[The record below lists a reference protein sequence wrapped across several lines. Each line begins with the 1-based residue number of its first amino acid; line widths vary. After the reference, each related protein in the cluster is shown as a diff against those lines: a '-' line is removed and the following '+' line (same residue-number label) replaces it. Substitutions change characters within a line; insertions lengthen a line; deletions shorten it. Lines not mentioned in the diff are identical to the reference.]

1 MKYLALFVL
10 TLLLLSFSFS
20 TYIISVEGY
29 QNNVNKIEMSSDLQI
44 LDVSDIFGGH
54 ITWVIEGEIAK
65 ELREAIGVKYNVNT
79 IDLGTASHY
88 FKGDLEK
95 VVENNKFGCGYIG
108 TIRITRADPLH
119 GDTQGIL
126 NRVEDV
132 EGLVGSVNS
141 TKPITLK
148 MLIRGEPAG
157 EKMPVTSKNI
167 TLAPFYA
174 LVNNASAMK
183 KFSLQNV
190 KIEVKHMETLAGL
203 GNFELSPGTF
213 TLRLVLGQFF
223 MASSGYVEYRTFDPI
238 NSPLVL
244 FIVYL
249 AAVILITAFNKK
261 LKVGKENTLFSK
273 KAKRFSTATKVALF
287 FVYLALP
294 LSGIWFMLITAVTVV
309 IAVLLLKKI
318 YSV

>member
-10 TLLLLSFSFS
+10 SMLLLSFSIS
-20 TYIISVEGY
+20 TNNISAQGF
-29 QNNVNKIEMSSDLQI
+29 QNNENKIEISSDIQI

-54 ITWVIEGEIAK
+54 ITWVIKGEIAK
-65 ELREAIGVKYNVNT
+65 ELREAIGEKYNVNS

-126 NRVEDV
+126 NSEEDV
-132 EGLVGSVNS
+132 NGLVGSINS

-183 KFSLQNV
+183 KFSLQSV

-223 MASSGYVEYRTFDPI
+223 MASSGSVEYCTFDPI

-244 FIVYL
+244 FTVYIV
-249 AAVILITAFNKK
+249 AVILITVFNKK
-261 LKVGKENTLFSK
+261 FKEGKENTLFSK
-273 KAKRFSTATKVALF
+273 KAKRFNNATKVALF
-287 FVYLALP
+287 FAYLAIP
-294 LSGIWFMLITAVTVV
+294 LSGIWFILITAVTVV
-309 IAVLLLKKI
+309 AAVLYLKKI